1 MNIHEYLSK
10 KLNKALLSLGV
21 KYTNNIVHIRKSSQI
36 KFGDYQVDGI
46 IAISKKNGLL
56 PNNLAKKIFYK
67 LELDNIAKKIEV
79 TDSGFI
85 NIFLNKNWLKDQLKI
100 ILISSRLGINLVKK
114 QNIVVDYSS
123 PNMAK
128 EMHVGHIRSTIIG
141 DSMVRIFEFLGH
153 NVIRSN
159 HIGDWGTQ
167 FGMILA
173 YLDSIKLNLSL
184 KKIKLYNLENFYRIA
199 KKNYDKDP
207 LFAENSRKYV
217 VKLQKYDNN
226 CIKIWKKLLNL
237 TINDNQKNYKLLNV
251 TLTKDDIM
259 GESIYKNMLPKI
271 VEDLKNKGLAIE
283 KEGATV
289 VFLNEFKNKY
299 GKSMGVIIKKK
310 DGAYLYTTTDIACV
324 KYRYEKFKAE
334 RIIYYIDSRQ
344 NQHLRQVWYIV
355 RKANYI
361 PESVK
366 LEHHML
372 GMILGKN
379 GKPFK
384 TRTGDIAKLS
394 ELIDEALKRARN
406 LIFDKTKNIKYSK
419 IEYLSKIVGIG
430 AIKYADLSKKRYK
443 NYIFD
448 WNKMLN
454 FKGNTALYIQYAYTR
469 IVSLLKKSNIINIY
483 YLSDD
488 LDLKEKED
496 IKLAVCLLQYHETI
510 NIVANDGMPHILCT
524 YIYNLAVIFTNFYEK
539 FPILKEN
546 NESLRNS
553 RLKLALLTART
564 LKQGLSLLGIKTVEI
579 M

>member
-1 MNIHEYLSK
+1 MNIHAYLSK
-10 KLNKALLSLGV
+10 KLIKALLSLGV
-21 KYTNNIVHIRKSSQI
+21 QYTNNVVHIRQSSQI

-46 IAISKKNGLL
+46 IAIAKKIGLL
-56 PNNLAKKIFYK
+56 PNNLAKKILSK

-85 NIFLNKNWLKDQLKI
+85 NIFLNENWLKEQLKI
-100 ILISSRLGINLVKK
+100 ILFSYRLGINLAKQ

-141 DSMVRIFEFLGH
+141 DAMVRIFEFLGH
-153 NVIRSN
+153 NVIRAN

-173 YLDSIKLNLSL
+173 YLYDNKLNLSF
-184 KKIKLYNLENFYRIA
+184 KEIKLYNLENFYRIA
-199 KKNYDKDP
+199 KKNYDEDP
-207 LFAENSRKYV
+207 VFAERSRNYV

-226 CIKIWKKLLNL
+226 CIKIWKKLLNI
-237 TINDNQKNYKLLNV
+237 TIDDNQKNYKLLNV

-271 VEDLKNKGLAIE
+271 VEDLKYKGLAIE
-283 KEGATV
+283 KEGATL

-384 TRTGDIAKLS
+384 TRTGGIAKLS

-406 LIFDKTKNIKYSK
+406 LIFNKTKNIKYKK
-419 IEYLSKIVGIG
+419 IEYLSKVIGIG
-430 AIKYADLSKKRYK
+430 AIKYADLSKNRYK

-454 FKGNTALYIQYAYTR
+454 FQGNTALYIQYAYTR
-469 IVSLLKKSNIINIY
+469 IVSLLKNSNIINIY

-488 LDLKEKED
+488 LELKEKED
-496 IKLAVCLLQYHETI
+496 IKLAVCLLQYNETL
-510 NIVANDGMPHILCT
+510 NIVASDGMPHILCT

-539 FPILKEN
+539 FPILTASS
-546 NESLRNS
+546 ESLRNS